1 MKLSPCPHSQNFRST
16 ILILMLIGIILPA
29 CAQKLAI
36 PSVHHNITAKGKKGI
51 IEVGEAKFTSED
63 PQNRLQLSKVQGA
76 FKGTEEGLEVNFD
89 MPELAGT
96 MYYGFI
102 PYGDSRH
109 PMPVYFKTPA
119 KITAGKAVIPIAG
132 KLDGRYD
139 MVDWE
144 TKGMGTFG
152 YRVMDAEG
160 ALLYDGKITFT
171 GTGPFKVAPTVIE
184 GPLVNQVGPD
194 SAVISFQTNLPTS
207 GTIQVGGQTF
217 TGPAAST
224 SHEIIINGLAPQ
236 SEHEYVLTVGR
247 WTNNYSLRTAP
258 TQGSRSDFTFAYAS
272 DSRNGQG
279 GGERNLYGANFYIV
293 KKIMALAMQEEV
305 AFFQFSGDMINGYL
319 NDAGEMNLQYANWK
333 HAIEP
338 FSHYFPVYPS
348 MGNHEAFM
356 RTFWDEDDRRIS
368 VDRFPYETES
378 GERIFGDN
386 FSNPRN
392 GPSSEDGQYYDPNP
406 DQQDFPSYSEN
417 VFWYQYD
424 NVAVVVLNSNY
435 WYAPTTS
442 AIQAV
447 GGNPHAYIMD
457 GQIEWLSKTLD
468 WMESD
473 STIDHVFV
481 TQHTPAFP
489 NGGHVADDMWYR
501 GNNNIRPF
509 VAGKPVKYGIIE
521 RRDQYLNLLINES
534 SKVRAIMTGDEHNYA
549 RTEVGPTTEI
559 YPADWALPRLTLNRT
574 IWQVNNGAAGAPYY
588 AQEETPWSNM
598 VQGFTT
604 QNALVL
610 FDVSGKKIS
619 ARVLNPDTLEEV
631 DEFELVE

>member
-1 MKLSPCPHSQNFRST
+1 MKLSPCLHRRNFYSAALFL
-16 ILILMLIGIILPA
+16 LIAGMSFPA
-29 CAQKLAI
+29 CAQKLVI
-36 PSVHHNITAKGKKGI
+36 PSVHSNMTAKGKKGI
-51 IEVGEAKFTSED
+51 IQIQDAKFVSED
-63 PQNRLQLSKVQGA
+63 SEDRLGLSRVMGA
-76 FKGTEEGLEVNFD
+76 FTGTESGLDVDFN
-89 MPELAGT
+89 MPGLNGT
-96 MYYGFI
+96 LYYGFI

-109 PMPVYFKTPA
+109 PLPVYFKTPA
-119 KITAGKAVIPIAG
+119 TITAGKTTIPIAG
-132 KLDGRYD
+132 KLNGRYD
-139 MVDWE
+139 MVGWE
-144 TKGMGTFG
+144 ANEIGTFG
-152 YRVMDAEG
+152 YRVVDESG
-160 ALLYDGKITFT
+160 AFLYDGKVTFT
-171 GTGPFKVAPTVIE
+171 GNGPFEVAPTVIE
-184 GPLVNQVGPD
+184 GPLLNQVGPD
-194 SAVISFQTNLPTS
+194 SAVISFRTNLSTS
-207 GTIQVGGQTF
+207 GAIQIGGQTF
-217 TGPAAST
+217 VSGSGTA
-224 SHEIIINGLAPQ
+224 HEIVVSGLAPATDHTY
-236 SEHEYVLTVGR
+236 ELTVGR
-247 WTNNYSLRTAP
+247 WSNQYSLRTAP
-258 TQGSRSDFTFAYAS
+258 QPGSRSDFTFAYAS

-293 KKIMALAMQEEV
+293 KKIMALAKQQDV

-319 NDAGEMNLQYANWK
+319 NDADEMNLQYANWK
-333 HAIEP
+333 RAIEP

-356 RTFWDEDDRRIS
+356 RTFWDDDDRRIS
-368 VDRFPYETES
+368 VDRFPYDTES
-378 GERIFGDN
+378 GERIFADN
-386 FSNPRN
+386 FSNPQN
-392 GPSSEDGQYYDPNP
+392 GPTSEDGQYYDPNP

-417 VFWYQYD
+417 VFWYRYD

-435 WYAPTTS
+435 WYAPSTG

-457 GQIEWLSKTLD
+457 GQIEWLGSTLA
-468 WMESD
+468 WMETD
-473 STIDHVFV
+473 SSIDHIFV

-489 NGGHVADDMWYR
+489 NGGHVSDDMWYR

-509 VAGKPVKYGIIE
+509 VDGKPVKQGILE
-521 RRDQYLNLLINES
+521 RRDTYLNLLVNES

-549 RTEVGPTTEI
+549 RTEVGPETDM
-559 YPADWALPRLTLNRT
+559 YPEEWAMPKLTLNRT

-631 DEFELVE
+631 DEFSLTD

>member
-1 MKLSPCPHSQNFRST
+1 MKLSPCPHSRSFT
-16 ILILMLIGIILPA
+16 SALLFLLLTGISFQA
-29 CAQKLAI
+29 CAQKLVI
-36 PSVHHNITAKGKKGI
+36 PSVHSKMTAKGKKGFI
-51 IEVGEAKFTSED
+51 QIGEATFTSED
-63 PQNRLQLSKVQGA
+63 SQDRLGLSRVKGA
-76 FKGTEEGLEVNFD
+76 FKGTAEGLAVDFN
-89 MPELAGT
+89 MPELTGT
-96 MYYGFI
+96 LYYGFI
-102 PYGDSRH
+102 PYGDSKH
-109 PMPVYFKTPA
+109 PLPVYFKTPA
-119 KITAGKAVIPIAG
+119 NIIAGKTSIPIAG
-132 KLDGRYD
+132 KLNGRYD

-144 TKGMGTFG
+144 DNGIGTFG
-152 YRVMDAEG
+152 YRVVNESG
-160 ALLYDGKITFT
+160 AFLYDGKITFT
-171 GTGPFKVAPTVIE
+171 GTGPFAIAPTVIE
-184 GPLVNQVGPD
+184 GPLINQVGPD
-194 SAVISFQTNLPTS
+194 SAVISFKTNMPAS
-207 GTIQVGGQTF
+207 GSIQIGGQMF
-217 TGPAAST
+217 SGETGKT
-224 SHEIIINGLAPQ
+224 NHEIVVNGLAPQ
-236 SEHEYVLTVGR
+236 TEHAYVLTVGR
-247 WTNNYSLRTAP
+247 WSNSYTLRTAP
-258 TQGSRSDFTFAYAS
+258 QQGSRSDFTFAYAS

-293 KKIMALAMQEEV
+293 KKIMALAKQQDV

-319 NDAGEMNLQYANWK
+319 NDADEMNLQYANWK
-333 HAIEP
+333 RAIEP
-338 FSHYFPVYPS
+338 FAHYFPVYPS

-356 RTFWDEDDRRIS
+356 RTFWDEDDRAIS

-378 GERIFGDN
+378 GERIFSDN

-392 GPSSEDGQYYDPNP
+392 GPTSEDGQYYDPNP

-435 WYAPTTS
+435 WYAPSTS

-457 GQIEWLSKTLD
+457 AQIEWLGSTLN
-468 WMESD
+468 WMEAD

-489 NGGHVADDMWYR
+489 NGGHVGDDMWYR
-501 GNNNIRPF
+501 GNNDIRPF
-509 VAGKPVKYGIIE
+509 VAGKPVRQGIIE
-521 RRDQYLNLLINES
+521 RRDNYLNLLINES

-549 RTEVGPTTEI
+549 RTEVGPETDI
-559 YPADWALPRLTLNRT
+559 YPENWALPRVTLNRT

-588 AQEETPWSNM
+588 AQEETPWSSM